1 MIRRLNL
8 PDGPGPSEG
17 AIRHAPSAARN
28 LEPIAAVLARHLPAK
43 GRALELASGTGQHVV
58 AFAARFPGLDW
69 QPSDLA
75 PDNLASIAAR
85 AAQAG
90 AASLRAPI
98 RLDACAP
105 GWGAGQAWDAICL
118 TNLLHLIS
126 EPEAE
131 ALLAEVA
138 RALAP
143 GGFFA
148 LYGPFRQGGQLTSD
162 GDRAFDA
169 SLRAQD
175 PAIGYKDIEWVEA
188 RLQDGG
194 LTRRDRIEMPAN
206 NLMLI
211 SERLVD
217 KAAAQSGR
225 TG

>member
-1 MIRRLNL
+1 MIRRLDL

-28 LEPIAAVLARHLPAK
+28 LEPIAAVLTRHLPAQ

-58 AFAARFPGLDW
+58 EFAARFPGLDW
-69 QPSDLA
+69 QPSDLD
-75 PDNLASIAAR
+75 PENLASIAAR
-85 AAQAG
+85 AARAG
-90 AASLRAPI
+90 AANLRAPI

-126 EPEAE
+126 APEAE

-143 GGFFA
+143 GGVFA
-148 LYGPFRQGGQLTSD
+148 LYGPFRQASRLTSD
-162 GDRAFDA
+162 GDRSFDA

-188 RLQDGG
+188 RLSEGG
-194 LTRRDRIEMPAN
+194 LTCRDRIAMPAN

-211 SERLVD
+211 
-217 KAAAQSGR
+217 AGR
-225 TG
+225 PES